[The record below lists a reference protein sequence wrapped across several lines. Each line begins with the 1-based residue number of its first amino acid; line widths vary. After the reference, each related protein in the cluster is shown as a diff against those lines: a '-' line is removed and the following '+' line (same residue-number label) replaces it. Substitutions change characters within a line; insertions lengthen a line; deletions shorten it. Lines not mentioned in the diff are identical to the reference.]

1 MQSRP
6 AKTPVWRVAGED
18 KSEGDLVAEG
28 CRQRQQKNPVQLVGR
43 ALTDIRRVQKLLEM
57 NYPNQTNAI
66 QIQREAGT

>member
-1 MQSRP
+1 M
-6 AKTPVWRVAGED
+6 
-18 KSEGDLVAEG
+18 AEG